1 MMIRDIT
8 EPTQRYVA
16 AFLDHVLQGE
26 SVTCAA
32 RKSVALPSIGNMTAP
47 PFERFRNRLKIMAGL
62 DPVLYKEPRTGNVE
76 VVFERQSG
84 SACTDA
90 RYSIELRFIDVGD
103 DPVVELNARLIATE
117 VFDPDTRL

>member
-1 MMIRDIT
+1 MIRDIT
-8 EPTQRYVA
+8 DPTQRYVA
-16 AFLDHVLQGE
+16 AFLDHILHGE
-26 SVTCAA
+26 SVTCTA
-32 RKSVALPSIGNMTAP
+32 RKSVALPSIGDVAVP

-62 DPVLYKEPRTGNVE
+62 DPVLSNEPRTGSLE

-84 SACTDA
+84 SACTDT

-103 DPVVELNARLIATE
+103 DPVVEMNARLIATE